1 MTAGARPLPIPSAW
15 SAPYW
20 AAAAEKRFVIQAC
33 RACDKPIMYPKRVCP
48 FCLGEDLTW
57 RQSPGTGEIYSVTV
71 QEAGPPT
78 GFEDRLPY
86 VLAIIRL
93 DEGVQLMTNL
103 IGPGADA
110 ARCGD
115 RVQVDFE
122 QVPGTQVTLPVFRL
136 AHAR

>member
-1 MTAGARPLPIPSAW
+1 MTGTRPLPVASAW

-20 AAAAEKRFVIQAC
+20 AAAAKRQFVIQAC
-33 RACDKPIMYPKRVCP
+33 RICDKPIMYPKRVCP

-57 RQSPGTGEIYSVTV
+57 RQSVGTGEIYSVTV
-71 QEAGPPT
+71 QEAGAPT
-78 GFEDRLPY
+78 GFEDRVPY

-93 DEGVQLMTNL
+93 DEGVQLMANL
-103 IGPGADA
+103 VGPGADV

-122 QVPGTQVTLPVFRL
+122 QVAGTQVMLPVFRL
-136 AHAR
+136 LRPQ